1 MNLFERIKNILITP
15 KQEWGVIASKEEEH
29 VKVLTGYLII
39 LALIPAIAAF
49 IGWGLIGQK
58 VFMVKIV
65 GIGLGIR
72 YAVIQFVS
80 IIAGAYIMAVVFNEL
95 APKYGG
101 VKNFNKAFQLAAY
114 CYTAI
119 CVAGILYLLPSL
131 SILASLAGLYS
142 LYLLYIGIKPMMKV
156 ADDKATT
163 YFIISL
169 LCMIV
174 VSLVLSVILGAV
186 LGMRSFG
193 TASIGL

>member
-29 VKVLTGYLII
+29 IKVLTSYLII
-39 LALIPAIAAF
+39 LALVPTIAAF

-65 GIGLGIR
+65 GVGLGIR
-72 YAVIQFVS
+72 YAITQFVS
-80 IIAGAYIMAVVFNEL
+80 IIAGAYVTAVVFNEL
-95 APKYGG
+95 APRYGG

-119 CVAGILYLLPSL
+119 CVAGALYILPSL
-131 SILASLAGLYS
+131 GMLASLAGLYS
-142 LYLLYIGIKPMMKV
+142 LYLLYIGMKPMMKV

-163 YFIISL
+163 YFVISL
-169 LCMIV
+169 LCMIL
-174 VSLVLSVILGAV
+174 VSVLLSVILGAI